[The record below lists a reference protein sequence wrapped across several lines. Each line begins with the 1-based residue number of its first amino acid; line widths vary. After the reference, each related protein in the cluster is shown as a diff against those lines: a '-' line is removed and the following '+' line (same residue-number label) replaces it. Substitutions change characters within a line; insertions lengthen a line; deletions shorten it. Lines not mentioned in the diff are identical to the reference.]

1 MGNGNIA
8 ITVSIDICCVTK
20 INILDIGR
28 FFSFFTQKLVF
39 LLGFKY
45 KHTIAS
51 AF

>member
-28 FFSFFTQKLVF
+28 FFLFFYAEIGVF
-39 LLGFKY
+39 TRF
-45 KHTIAS
+45 
-51 AF
+51 